1 MLREVVMDKDLF
13 GSFRDEQSAYC
24 FVEARIWRDGPRCP
38 HCGGSQR
45 IGRLRGQST
54 RIGTYKC
61 YHCRRLFSVR
71 LGTIFESSHVPLHKW
86 LQAMYLCGCGTK
98 PIKPQRLGAILNVS
112 FKTAVFIISRLQHAA
127 QQSGVIG
134 SGVRYESLS
143 RGGDHADDPASA

>member
-1 MLREVVMDKDLF
+1 
-13 GSFRDEQSAYC
+13 
-24 FVEARIWRDGPRCP
+24 
-38 HCGGSQR
+38 
-45 IGRLRGQST
+45 
-54 RIGTYKC
+54 
-61 YHCRRLFSVR
+61 VR